1 MTKPT
6 KAYITIEIEVPVSGN
21 WCRAEPD
28 VGLNEG
34 YFEDAQI
41 DWVGTLGSIMDL
53 ASVTYEDEI
62 QEALTD
68 AATEE
73 KERDDDRR
81 DEAADAKAHY
91 DRENWR

>member
-1 MTKPT
+1 MSKPT
-6 KAYITIEIEVPVSGN
+6 TAYITIEIDVPVSGN
-21 WCRAEPD
+21 WRRAEPD

-41 DWVGTLGSIMDL
+41 DWVGTLGRIMDL

-62 QEALTD
+62 QEALTE

-73 KERDDDRR
+73 KERADDRR

-91 DRENWR
+91 DREKGA